1 MVKENKRLR
10 LKLSQGLEELEQ
22 KDFIHI
28 LFKDNRCYEINLDDI
43 YFTTQSSSDG
53 FKNFVMITL
62 KELRKII
69 NLDNSAT
76 EKILIYFCY
85 LISTLSNVD
94 KARVGDKSIS
104 CLATMFNSSK
114 STIIKYNKVLEDN
127 GLIYISKSNK
137 VAVDNKGTI
146 LNGYANFYSRPCD
159 RSVADASQRQKEQQ
173 ASISERSKTV
183 TKNYNI
189 KRSLSQ
195 KLVWLKKGS
204 EYSVE
209 EIAEIIEYIRSAIDN
224 YESLVAKTELDSEK
238 EKYDILCKQRIE
250 DLEYVQKIY
259 DRLVIEENDKR
270 DMELIE
276 SLEDEEA
283 DKDYAETQDDQEID
297 IEEQIIDYLS
307 EYFKIEMNDKLLKK
321 LRSHKNEYEKIKNMI
336 VYNRSGIKESFNNN
350 VELDDVLSYVKLK
363 SLKTA

>member
-1 MVKENKRLR
+1 M
-10 LKLSQGLEELEQ
+10 
-22 KDFIHI
+22 
-28 LFKDNRCYEINLDDI
+28 
-43 YFTTQSSSDG
+43 
-53 FKNFVMITL
+53 
-62 KELRKII
+62 
-69 NLDNSAT
+69 
-76 EKILIYFCY
+76 
-85 LISTLSNVD
+85 
-94 KARVGDKSIS
+94 
-104 CLATMFNSSK
+104 
-114 STIIKYNKVLEDN
+114 
-127 GLIYISKSNK
+127 
-137 VAVDNKGTI
+137 
-146 LNGYANFYSRPCD
+146 
-159 RSVADASQRQKEQQ
+159 
-173 ASISERSKTV
+173 
-183 TKNYNI
+183 
-189 KRSLSQ
+189 
-195 KLVWLKKGS
+195 VWLKKGS

-250 DLEYVQKIY
+250 DLEYVQQIY

-276 SLEDEEA
+276 SLEDEETG
-283 DKDYAETQDDQEID
+283 KDYGETQDEQEID